1 MNNGYRE
8 NVPSPK
14 RLAKVP
20 PLIGIVIA
28 YTQWLSASLAK
39 PNIALSVIANGLRS
53 QRQRKKTWKPCH

>member
-1 MNNGYRE
+1 MTQHKRSASGGFLSHQMNNGYRE

-28 YTQWLSASLAK
+28 YAE
-39 PNIALSVIANGLRS
+39 
-53 QRQRKKTWKPCH
+53 